1 MSLQSHTI
9 GCVYKTPFCKSS
21 HIYISVLIVTMDAF
35 ILRIA
40 YIICIIVM
48 VSPGSLCEECGSSM
62 DDDQLYDYNDSV
74 MVPLESY
81 CFVNEC
87 TIRIEESNVLLNVIN
102 NTGDWVIATNAT
114 SLFMIF
120 VNDSINNDCASNTT
134 ARLYELNTAFY
145 AIRMIMYCIAIIAVV
160 TNVSMHLIF
169 RELCTVS
176 GILVI
181 VLCISIGIALLSGA
195 IRIAGYYHQFHIPT
209 EVCAIFTIYLA
220 VVSINI
226 YGTSKTAILVH
237 FVHTMYRGYKLLSG
251 ELNKRSLLCKYITFV
266 FGASTVSSGIIITL
280 DAIVYRIAFDAE
292 NGQCNYIFNTSDDK
306 EIHLSSLNTIFFVIL
321 PIWLLMQVALATVGL
336 VLYFLTTKQCCA
348 ASTSRDIRVSF
359 ILIAVVD
366 LNTIIFV
373 LLLFTHISALI
384 SSAIMQAIVAV
395 EQVALFILFASSSKV
410 MCCSMKERNNHSD
423 INA

>member
-1 MSLQSHTI
+1 
-9 GCVYKTPFCKSS
+9 
-21 HIYISVLIVTMDAF
+21 MDAF

-48 VSPGSLCEECGSSM
+48 VSPGSLCEECGTSM
-62 DDDQLYDYNDSV
+62 DDDKLSYYNDSV
-74 MVPLESY
+74 IIPLESY

-87 TIRIEESNVLLNVIN
+87 TIRIEESIVLLNVIN

-134 ARLYELNTAFY
+134 IDSIYAIYNTTASLYELNTGFY

-373 LLLFTHISALI
+373 VLLFTHISALI

-395 EQVALFILFASSSKV
+395 EQVALFMLFASSSKV
-410 MCCSMKERNNHSD
+410 ICCSMKERKNHSD